1 MNTPPNE
8 TPPAPKLKP
17 RSSAILWL
25 LLGLLALGIAAYL
38 AASDSRRWLE
48 AYDTWLGWQEKLA
61 PGIVEQKPEP
71 VTMIAKPG
79 ATPAPEQDPDPD
91 PDPPP
96 VLKPVTTPT
105 FSPTP
110 STSRL
115 EQQIRQLQATT
126 RQQRQ
131 QIDTLLQQQ
140 NRLQTRIG
148 ADSPY
153 ARQAAMAL
161 GLLQLTIASANGA
174 PFEAER
180 RVLASLLPSDNDI
193 GALRDFA
200 SEGVVSETVL
210 LLRVPSLV
218 DGLAAS
224 PTLQKDSDPWTWLKS
239 WVTELVRIRRL
250 DAPAGE
256 GLDATLAHMEST
268 ARNGNLA
275 HALAAAKE
283 LRLADASLADWMES
297 ARQRLEL
304 REHIESLSRTIASDT
319 VTQ

>member
-1 MNTPPNE
+1 
-8 TPPAPKLKP
+8 
-17 RSSAILWL
+17 
-25 LLGLLALGIAAYL
+25 
-38 AASDSRRWLE
+38 
-48 AYDTWLGWQEKLA
+48 
-61 PGIVEQKPEP
+61 
-71 VTMIAKPG
+71 MIAKPG
-79 ATPAPEQDPDPD
+79 ATPAPDQAPDPDPDQTPDPD

-105 FSPTP
+105 FSPTPTP

-180 RVLASLLPSDNDI
+180 QVLASLLPSDNDI

-224 PTLQKDSDPWTWLKS
+224 PTLQKDSDTWTWLKS
-239 WVTELVRIRRL
+239 WGTGLVRIRRL